1 MTAIGTAR
9 IAKIDAWVWRRTWKP
24 TAGTMPAWL
33 HASRIGRSCSARFHL
48 PSSRRKIGSSFVR
61 PAARTVNSR
70 HFLRQRSTRPSDAAR
85 CRRVWQ
91 QVPWTI
97 PRREDRGPRAGC
109 GRSAKRNESSKVR
122 PAHVAVL
129 SLTRCQVNAV
139 RAAFKAGIA
148 PPELRGTPRSAAD
161 LPKRMRR
168 LRRLGRGGPI
178 ARSRRAELLLE
189 RYRRRHRADDLR
201 EFSVRSSGQCR
212 RRPRS
217 QSPHRRT
224 CAARMH
230 PAGRPEDRPRFA
242 ASLAE
247 PG

>member
-129 SLTRCQVNAV
+129 SLTRGQVNAV

-148 PPELRGTPRSAAD
+148 PSR
-161 LPKRMRR
+161 
-168 LRRLGRGGPI
+168 I
-178 ARSRRAELLLE
+178 AR
-189 RYRRRHRADDLR
+189 
-201 EFSVRSSGQCR
+201 EFGI
-212 RRPRS
+212 S
-217 QSPHRRT
+217 QSEVRKVL
-224 CAARMH
+224 ASDARQR
-230 PAGRPEDRPRFA
+230 GRE
-242 ASLAE
+242 S
-247 PG
+247 